1 MALNDGTTP
10 LVPNFSIS
18 GAALTALL
26 HRCAANT
33 GDRDGSSRP
42 RLPPPCA
49 PATLS
54 DYDDLAASPP
64 APTLS
69 ISISSHCSLSHPS
82 YLSDPLS
89 LFQPQSF
96 ADISTA
102 VDFFSSRRR
111 TVLRPSMQEVA
122 LSHSISKT
130 LTTSHPLLII
140 FLSPSASPDFSTHT
154 YDYRA
159 FLLLA
164 SRLIS
169 ASLTVINVAPQL
181 QGPVPHLLPTISH
194 VLPTHSSALVRSRSH
209 TQCWI
214 GEQKEV
220 DEMWMDLGSG
230 GCKGSWALPKSKSWR
245 WVTCMQAVAELAKF
259 NTKGHIKDFI
269 HEMIVI
275 SNKFPSTSS

>member
-130 LTTSHPLLII
+130 LITAHPLLII
-140 FLSPSASPDFSTHT
+140 LLSPSASPDFSTHT

-169 ASLTVINVAPQL
+169 ASLTVINVAPSFRDQYHAFYPQSPMSCL
-181 QGPVPHLLPTISH
+181 PIPQPSLGQGHTHNVGSESRRRLMKCGWIWDREVARGHGLCQRASH
-194 VLPTHSSALVRSRSH
+194 
-209 TQCWI
+209 
-214 GEQKEV
+214 G
-220 DEMWMDLGSG
+220 DG
-230 GCKGSWALPKSKSWR
+230 
-245 WVTCMQAVAELAKF
+245 
-259 NTKGHIKDFI
+259 
-269 HEMIVI
+269 
-275 SNKFPSTSS
+275 